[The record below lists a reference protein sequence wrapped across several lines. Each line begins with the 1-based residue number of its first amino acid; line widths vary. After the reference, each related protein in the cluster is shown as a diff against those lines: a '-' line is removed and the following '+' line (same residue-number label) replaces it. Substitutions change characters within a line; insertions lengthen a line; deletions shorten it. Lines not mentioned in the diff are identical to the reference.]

1 MRKLLVM
8 AAFMGLAVG
17 IAACTGSGDDDDDA
31 ATSPTPSPSPTGT
44 PVALDFTLTGTG
56 WPHNNDYAYVR
67 VLEGTTVMWC
77 TSAQITGMTF
87 TVTSADLLSESTSY
101 TWQTFADLDANGQ
114 YDGMATDHSWE
125 GSFATTTTNAAITV
139 PHATTQT
146 NLSWPMGAAAC
157 P

>member
-31 ATSPTPSPSPTGT
+31 ATSPTPTVTPTAT
-44 PVALDFTLTGTG
+44 PAALDFTLTGTG
-56 WPHNNDYAYVR
+56 WPHDGDYAYVR
-67 VLEGTTVMWC
+67 VLEGTTVLWC
-77 TSAQITGMTF
+77 TSSLIASQTF
-87 TVTSADLLSESTSY
+87 TVTSADLLSDSTSY
-101 TWQTFADLDANGQ
+101 TWQTFGDLNNNGQ

-125 GSFATTTTNAAITV
+125 GSFATSTTNAVITV
-139 PHATTQT
+139 PHSTTQT
-146 NLSWPMGAAAC
+146 NITGWTGAAC